1 MAGEGST
8 PILKIPVDLQEWDA
22 FIDSWNHYNAELEK
36 HGDAWAG
43 TNRGIRQTK
52 VAFDDVDRAFS
63 DLVKVSL
70 DPKFSSS
77 TSGVFTRLRKDTA
90 ETERSW
96 RNISKTI
103 ERSSKDLSGLVRD
116 GSKFSGL
123 LGLLGLGGAMVG
135 AGTALF
141 GATKSADDSL
151 ADQNILNRK
160 LGLKPGEEAAFAN
173 TYRPVG
179 GDDAM
184 LHRIASAQANQSQW
198 KNFMALGITPNQ
210 ITGMDP
216 AHLAAEVLRR
226 GGEKFNAL
234 GANTGLWAD
243 STGVS
248 SLMDVNSMRLAGSY
262 QGQFGDMG
270 KQFEQLT
277 PKLAQQQQD
286 LDNATAAR
294 QKIDAAWTEDM
305 TKMEKA
311 LLPLNDGFIQLA
323 GEVTDTISA
332 FAGSGELKKDLD
344 EVSEGFADVAATLKK
359 LGIIND
365 DTKGKDSG
373 LNPAMN
379 GVSASGWET
388 GNWLEKQFPAFKAWR
403 EAHSDWFGKD
413 SNGGLGTGATAGQQ
427 GFTADPDKA
436 AHMAALEKAMGM
448 PKGLLQADENIES
461 SGGRNNVNPTNPSV
475 LGAFQFDEATAKRY
489 GVDRHDEHSSTVG
502 AARYLADLK
511 KRYGS
516 WDKAVAAYDGF
527 AGLDKD
533 IARYG
538 DKWKDHISEFQ
549 KSGETEQYLR
559 KLAWQGIDLNAG
571 QTATAFDDPRAVA
584 KAKAVDHQLSTDPQ
598 IVPFDAVDQKAVD
611 ADARTGQQ
619 VVTETLLDRLKRG
632 FGMIGQ
638 AITEGGGSQFRVDDR
653 TQQRIAR
660 QGNQPMTPY
669 NINVTVTSPA
679 GSSTTVTAGGLA
691 Q

>member
-135 AGTALF
+135 AGTALI

-160 LGLKPGEEAAFAN
+160 LGLKPGEEAAFVN

-179 GDDAM
+179 GDDAL

-294 QKIDAAWTEDM
+294 QKIDAAWTEDV
-305 TKMEKA
+305 TKMGTA

-344 EVSEGFADVAATLKK
+344 EVSEGFADVARTLKQ
-359 LGIIND
+359 LGVIND
-365 DTKGKDSG
+365 GTKSKDSG
-373 LNPAMN
+373 LNPAISTANDWGKEAGDWMAKHVP
-379 GVSASGWET
+379 GFSSMRDSVSGAVNS
-388 GNWLEKQFPAFKAWR
+388 F
-403 EAHSDWFGKD
+403 
-413 SNGGLGTGATAGQQ
+413 TGADTATGTT
-427 GFTADPDKA
+427 GDRKA
-436 AHMAALEKAMGM
+436 ATPDQILDAIRQNE
-448 PKGLLQADENIES
+448 
-461 SGGRNNVNPTNPSV
+461 SGGRAGAVNPAS
-475 LGAFQFDEATAKRY
+475 
-489 GVDRHDEHSSTVG
+489 G
-502 AARYLADLK
+502 AAGLYGLMPENARGINVDDPVASRKVARKILDDQLRAFNGDLPKALAGYDGDTHVAADSKKYGDMWLKGAKQETIDYLK
-511 KRYGS
+511 K
-516 WDKAVAAYDGF
+516 
-527 AGLDKD
+527 
-533 IARYG
+533 I
-538 DKWKDHISEFQ
+538 EN
-549 KSGETEQYLR
+549 
-559 KLAWQGIDLNAG
+559 QGIDIGLTPEQQKYVDAHTTAKATRAG
-571 QTATAFDDPRAVA
+571 LATPFDDPRAVA

-598 IVPFDAVDQKAVD
+598 IVSFTD
-611 ADARTGQQ
+611 ADQRAKDADDKSSQQ

-638 AITEGGGSQFRVDDR
+638 AITEGGGSQFRADDR

-669 NINVTVTSPA
+669 QIQVVVTSPA
-679 GSSTTVTAGGLA
+679 GSSTTVTTGGLA